1 MRRGK
6 PKLNALWNALDE
18 AAFGAE
24 RILNLRE
31 SLPSVVEARTR
42 AESWLR
48 GRQVAKPE
56 EVLIITGRGNQS
68 AGGVG
73 VIRQEILEMLPSL
86 KRRGIV
92 DSWREHSPGSI
103 VVKLAPTSALFSAA
117 KRRRDTPSSTKGHGA
132 DAIAGLEAET
142 VSMLRQL
149 ALVNLEALGV
159 DGDEPFARAE
169 MERIFSILSS
179 AIPEGERSEAALK
192 ASLRNAIEEA
202 SDGGHREDSGAPKK
216 L

>member
-1 MRRGK
+1 MRSGK

-31 SLPSVVEARTR
+31 SLPSAMEARTR
-42 AESWLR
+42 AEAWLR

-73 VIRQEILEMLPSL
+73 VIRQTVLEMLPSL
-86 KRRGIV
+86 KRRAIV
-92 DSWREHSPGSI
+92 ESWREHSPGSI
-103 VVKLAPTSALFSAA
+103 VVKLAPTSALFSAG
-117 KRRRDTPSSTKGHGA
+117 KRRRDTPSSKKPDGGA
-132 DAIAGLEAET
+132 AIAGLEEET

-149 ALVNLEALGV
+149 ALVNLDALGI
-159 DGDEPFARAE
+159 DNDESFVRAE
-169 MERIFSILSS
+169 MEHIFSVLSN
-179 AIPEGERSEAALK
+179 AIPDGNKTEAALR
-192 ASLRNAIEEA
+192 ASMRNAIEEA
-202 SDGGHREDSGAPKK
+202 SGNGHREDPGPKK

>member
-1 MRRGK
+1 MRSRK

-18 AAFGAE
+18 AAFGSD

-31 SLPSVVEARTR
+31 SLPSAIEARTR
-42 AESWLR
+42 TEAWLR

-56 EVLIITGRGNQS
+56 DVLIITGRGNQS

-86 KRRGIV
+86 RRRGIV
-92 DSWREHSPGSI
+92 ESWREHSPGSI

-117 KRRRDTPSSTKGHGA
+117 KRRRDTPSSNKSHGA
-132 DAIAGLEAET
+132 AAIAGLESET
-142 VSMLRQL
+142 TSMLRQL
-149 ALVNLEALGV
+149 ALVNLDALGV
-159 DGDEPFARAE
+159 ESDEPFVRAE

-192 ASLRNAIEEA
+192 ASMRNAIEEA
-202 SDGGHREDSGAPKK
+202 SDSVHKEEPAPQKK